1 MKATILGMK
10 VDALFFLGAVVALVA
25 AQLTVFRFGRRT
37 PLLHGAERTFSWTRG
52 RMLTCVAM
60 VILSVLAFI
69 VVVFAFVTS
78 FIEQWQILWLIAAAL
93 ALAGSAGLVA
103 AGRLSSG

>member
-52 RMLTCVAM
+52 RMLACVAM
-60 VILSVLAFI
+60 VILSVLAF
-69 VVVFAFVTS
+69 T